1 MYFGLYREN
10 NSYNSFVIVCQM
22 LFIIFVV
29 LFLKKKLVTND
40 RNIFYREILFLNYYS
55 INYL

>member
-1 MYFGLYREN
+1 
-10 NSYNSFVIVCQM
+10 M

-29 LFLKKKLVTND
+29 LFKKKIKLVTND